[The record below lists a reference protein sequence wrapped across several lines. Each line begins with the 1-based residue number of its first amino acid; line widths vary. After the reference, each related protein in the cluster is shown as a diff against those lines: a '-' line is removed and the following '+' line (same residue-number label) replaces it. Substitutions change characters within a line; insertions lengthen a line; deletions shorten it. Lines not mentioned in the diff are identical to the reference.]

1 VNATKPLNLGIRV
14 VIPNAKSR
22 ALSVCATI
30 LSFTCLLVPAH
41 SANSYAA
48 GCKSYSEGDYKAAEV
63 FFKEAVAAYPGNAL
77 VHYQLANTE
86 MGLHKRVE
94 AKAEYTRCMQLHP
107 DFSLASSCQKMLVY
121 FNTSGASHS
130 ATTVAATPETSSSP
144 KSADSEKEARKRE
157 ILSKASAE
165 ASAIRAEAEKMI
177 SEGGVPGNQQLVR
190 NRETGEVHIGVT
202 TAQGEAIR
210 EEADARADKVL
221 VAGKD
226 RALHL

>member
-1 VNATKPLNLGIRV
+1 MKAATPFSWTIRIVLPNVKSMTLG
-14 VIPNAKSR
+14 A
-22 ALSVCATI
+22 CAAI
-30 LSFTCLLVPAH
+30 LSFMCLPVPAH

-48 GCKSYSEGDYKAAEV
+48 GCKSYSAGDYKAAEV
-63 FFKEAVAAYPGNAL
+63 FFKDAVSAYPGNAL

-107 DFSLASSCQKMLVY
+107 DFALASSCQKMLVY

-130 ATTVAATPETSSSP
+130 ATTVAASSATSSPS
-144 KSADSEKEARKRE
+144 SAESEKEARKQQ
-157 ILSKASAE
+157 ILSKANAE
-165 ASAIRAEAEKMI
+165 ASAIRAETEKMI
-177 SEGGVPGNQQLVR
+177 SEGGAPGNQQLVR
-190 NRETGEVHIGVT
+190 NRETGEVKIGVT
-202 TAQGEAIR
+202 TAQAEAMR
-210 EEADARADKVL
+210 EEAAARADKAL

>member
-1 VNATKPLNLGIRV
+1 LLLSRGLKVNTAKPLNWGIQFA
-14 VIPNAKSR
+14 IP
-22 ALSVCATI
+22 TI
-30 LSFTCLLVPAH
+30 VAFTCLLMPAH
-41 SANSYAA
+41 SANSYVE
-48 GCKSYSEGDYKAAEV
+48 GCKSYTAGNYKAAEI
-63 FFKEAVAAYPGNAL
+63 FFKEAVATYPGNPL

-121 FNTSGASHS
+121 FSTSGASHS
-130 ATTVAATPETSSSP
+130 ATKVAETPATSP
-144 KSADSEKEARKRE
+144 APNSAESEKEARKQE
-157 ILSKASAE
+157 ILRKSNAE

-202 TAQGEAIR
+202 TAQAEAMR
-210 EEADARADKVL
+210 EEANARADKIQI
-221 VAGKD
+221 AGKD